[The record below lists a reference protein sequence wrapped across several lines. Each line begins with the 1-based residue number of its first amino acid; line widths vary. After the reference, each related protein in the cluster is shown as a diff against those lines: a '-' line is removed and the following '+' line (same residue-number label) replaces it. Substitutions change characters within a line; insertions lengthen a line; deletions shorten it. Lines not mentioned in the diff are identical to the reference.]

1 MNEILFS
8 ICATALIAA
17 IYKAVAPSDKFG
29 NQIKMLTACF
39 FTVSVINAVTGAA
52 ADWDLTDII
61 SYDTAY
67 NDYSHD
73 TERLMAEETAK
84 RLKEKISAKL
94 ISEKISPEKIYIDIN
109 IPDGRSI
116 SINEIKLVFRRDD
129 YDISSERAVVL
140 IKQLVGTKIK
150 VTAEI
155 SSQTKK
161 DVITGEG
168 GDRSQRDQGTFQ
180 DR

>member
-1 MNEILFS
+1 MNTILFS
-8 ICATALIAA
+8 ICAAALIAA

-29 NQIKMLTACF
+29 DQIKMLTACF
-39 FTVSVINAVTGAA
+39 FTVTVIGAVTGTAA
-52 ADWDLTDII
+52 EWDISDII
-61 SYDTAY
+61 SFDAAY
-67 NDYSHD
+67 NDYSRD

-84 RLKEKISAKL
+84 RLRERISEKLAG
-94 ISEKISPEKIYIDIN
+94 EKISPEKIYIDIN

-116 SINEIKLVFRRDD
+116 SINEIKLVFRQGD
-129 YDISSERAVVL
+129 YDSKSERAVVL
-140 IKQLVGTKIK
+140 VKQLVGTRIK

-168 GDRSQRDQGTFQ
+168 GDRSQRDQGASQ
-180 DR
+180 D